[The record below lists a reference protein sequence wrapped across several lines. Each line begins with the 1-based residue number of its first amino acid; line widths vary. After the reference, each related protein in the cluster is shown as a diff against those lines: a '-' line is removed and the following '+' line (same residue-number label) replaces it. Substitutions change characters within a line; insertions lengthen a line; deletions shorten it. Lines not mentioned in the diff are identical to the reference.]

1 MSMVYMERYQVNKVI
16 SMEGCLMVTPD
27 YEGIHSW
34 WGVFT
39 LVPWY

>member
-1 MSMVYMERYQVNKVI
+1 MSLVCMERYQVNKVV
-16 SMEGCLMVTPD
+16 SMEGCLMATPD

-34 WGVFT
+34 WDVFT